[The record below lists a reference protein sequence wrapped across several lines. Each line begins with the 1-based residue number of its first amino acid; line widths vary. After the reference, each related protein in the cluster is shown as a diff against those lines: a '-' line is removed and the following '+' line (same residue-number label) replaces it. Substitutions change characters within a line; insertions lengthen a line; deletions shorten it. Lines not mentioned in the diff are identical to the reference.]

1 MVGADVEALFP
12 NLSDIEVANICFET
26 VLKSRIVFR
35 NINYRKALLYIAINM
50 NKTDQRT
57 SPLWRVLPRRTSR
70 GGVRPGVT
78 SSPDN
83 EEHWYFPAVELTDYE
98 KRLVVATVVKIGVLV
113 MMNTHV
119 YTWNGQPYLQK
130 AGGPIGLR
138 STCAVA
144 RVVMNEW
151 DARWLE
157 MCKINNIKINKKNR
171 YMDDIKAFLKAIRE
185 GWRWVGGGLCFT
197 KAWEQEDMNSGKSA
211 ARRSAEILV
220 GMMNDVF
227 PFLNFT
233 IELGEDFL
241 DGKLPSLDTTVWV
254 EDGWKVLFEFFEKTM
269 ATNLMVEAK
278 SALSNEVKMAT
289 LSEEITRR
297 LRNSSLELDSS
308 RRLEILE
315 RACTKMKT
323 SGHSETFIRQAV
335 EKGIRAFEDKVERSR
350 LAEDNP
356 SYQPLYPKAGW
367 RKNLR
372 SKEKAMKRGTWFKG
386 GQKDGK
392 MNKVNKR
399 SGRVGKKTSLKAGKS
414 IIKKAAATV
423 MFVPSTKGSTL
434 LMSMRE
440 DEDKM
445 ADMTGFR
452 QRPDQHVQQGSG

>member
-1 MVGADVEALFP
+1 
-12 NLSDIEVANICFET
+12 
-26 VLKSRIVFR
+26 
-35 NINYRKALLYIAINM
+35 
-50 NKTDQRT
+50 
-57 SPLWRVLPRRTSR
+57 
-70 GGVRPGVT
+70 
-78 SSPDN
+78 
-83 EEHWYFPAVELTDYE
+83 VELTDYE

-171 YMDDIKAFLKAIRE
+171 YMDDIRAFLKAIRE
-185 GWRWVGGGLCFT
+185 GWRWVDGGLCFT
-197 KAWEQEDMNSGKSA
+197 KAWEQEDMSSGKSA

-269 ATNLMVEAK
+269 STNLMVEAK

-323 SGHSETFIRQAV
+323 SGHS
-335 EKGIRAFEDKVERSR
+335 
-350 LAEDNP
+350 
-356 SYQPLYPKAGW
+356 
-367 RKNLR
+367 
-372 SKEKAMKRGTWFKG
+372 
-386 GQKDGK
+386 
-392 MNKVNKR
+392 
-399 SGRVGKKTSLKAGKS
+399 
-414 IIKKAAATV
+414 
-423 MFVPSTKGSTL
+423 
-434 LMSMRE
+434 
-440 DEDKM
+440 
-445 ADMTGFR
+445 
-452 QRPDQHVQQGSG
+452 